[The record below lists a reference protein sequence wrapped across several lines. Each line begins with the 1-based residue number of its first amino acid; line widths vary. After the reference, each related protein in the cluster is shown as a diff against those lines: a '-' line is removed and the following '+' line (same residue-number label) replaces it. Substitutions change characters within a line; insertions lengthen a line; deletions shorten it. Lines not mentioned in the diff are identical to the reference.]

1 VLGFV
6 VCRTEIAKCSPPAPA
21 VVEPSIDSQIALLAA
36 AGVGSS
42 AGTSLRFEKRLSAT
56 ALSQKLP
63 GRYPH
68 HLLVE
73 AARRL
78 ANAIRAGR

>member
-1 VLGFV
+1 
-6 VCRTEIAKCSPPAPA
+6 
-21 VVEPSIDSQIALLAA
+21 
-36 AGVGSS
+36 
-42 AGTSLRFEKRLSAT
+42 
-56 ALSQKLP
+56 LSQKLP

-73 AARRL
+73 AARRM